1 MQTPISTFSKW
12 QLLFMFSLLSYTG
25 VHGQQKY
32 GIRGTLKSAHN
43 DEPVLYATVALIDA
57 SDSSLV
63 KGTLS
68 SVEGTFSLNVAQP
81 GNYLLRIS
89 HVSYQPVEM
98 SPGFSGE
105 PIYNTGTIL
114 LEARSLQIDR
124 LVVVGERIKAKEKGN
139 KTTFFMNK
147 RVAKA
152 SNTGLEALRHIPG
165 VQVDLN
171 QNLSLQG
178 RENIIIEVDGKRRDM
193 AYVRQL
199 HPGEIDKIEVMDTP
213 GAQYAGDV
221 NGVINIRLKEPDEG
235 FQGHVYAEA
244 PTSGSEVYLLPNAS
258 LRYGRENWSAHAS
271 YQGDLKNFDIR
282 ESENRLFQYGGASNR
297 IASMQ
302 DVRQKEWSHRFQY
315 GVDYHPGPKDQ
326 ISYFGYYNPFSHEF
340 DGEVTFH
347 AQGQDMDNIYWSAR
361 KDEKDRNHKTW
372 HSIHYKHRF
381 NENQQLSAE
390 GSYYRLSGATINR
403 YLTDSTSA
411 PGISLPVSEVRPEKS
426 LFLLKTE
433 YAFTPDNWEVRLGTR
448 GALQNLT
455 DRKREAFRYREQVLA
470 GFVQAGYAASRWDLN
485 MGLRAEQSFSELADG
500 FSNRDAILLPHA
512 AVSHKFS
519 RSSRL
524 RLSYRK
530 SIHRPNAYQLNP
542 VTTEPDPFSVQNGN
556 PMLKPELHHE
566 LALAYTATLGG
577 HFLSASAFFHQTQ
590 RVINRFTHIN
600 AAGLF
605 ETQTLNLGNVSQYGI
620 QVKGAVRLGMVSLN
634 PCFRLYALQ
643 TRPNDLAGAYQIKGQ
658 RHLEYDAGL
667 SAMADFKKGLTASF
681 QFQYNSPSHNIQS
694 ITHDDPLYFFSVEK
708 SFGKQF
714 KAGVKSVL
722 PLDRSFTYLG
732 TKTRGRHFQEASEGF
747 IHLSGL
753 PVWVTF
759 RYRFGSAKPINQA
772 ERKPRP
778 MDRRTNKGF

>member
-1 MQTPISTFSKW
+1 MKTLVSTFSKW
-12 QLLFMFSLLSYTG
+12 QLLIMILLFSYTT
-25 VHGQQKY
+25 VQGQQTNHI
-32 GIRGTLKSAHN
+32 GGHLINHQE
-43 DEPVLYATVALIDA
+43 EPVLYATVALIDA
-57 SDSSLV
+57 TDSALV

-68 SVEGTFSLNVAQP
+68 SVDGTFKLENIQP
-81 GNYLLRIS
+81 GNYVLRIS
-89 HVSYQPVEM
+89 HVSYQTANKPVTFRGD
-98 SPGFSGE
+98 SP
-105 PIYNTGTIL
+105 YQTGTIS
-114 LEARSLQIDR
+114 LEEKSLQMDR
-124 LVVVGERIKAKEKGN
+124 LVVVGERIKAKEEGT

-147 RVAKA
+147 KVTKA
-152 SNTGLEALRHIPG
+152 SNTGLEALKHIPG
-165 VQVDLN
+165 VQVDFN

-199 HPGEIDKIEVMDTP
+199 HPGEIEKIEVMDTP

-235 FQGHVYAEA
+235 FQGHVYGEA

-258 LRYGRENWSAHAS
+258 LRYGRENWSVHAS
-271 YQGDLKNFDIR
+271 YQGDMKNFDIR
-282 ESENRLFQYGGASNR
+282 ESENRFFQFGGASNR

-347 AQGQDMDNIYWSAR
+347 ARGQEMDNLYWSAR

-390 GSYYRLSGATINR
+390 GNYYRLSGVTINR
-403 YLTDSTSA
+403 YQTDSTTA
-411 PGISLPVSEVRPEKS
+411 AGISLPVSEVRPEKNM
-426 LFLLKTE
+426 FLLKTE
-433 YAFTPDNWEVRLGTR
+433 YAFSPDKWDLRLGAR

-455 DRKREAFRYREQVLA
+455 DRQREAFRYREQVLA
-470 GFVQAGYAASRWDLN
+470 GFLQAGYAASRWDLN
-485 MGLRAEQSFSELADG
+485 MGLRAEQSFSELEDG
-500 FSNRDAILLPHA
+500 FSNRDRVLLPHL
-512 AVSHKFS
+512 AVSHQFS

-530 SIHRPNAYQLNP
+530 SIYRPNAYQLNP
-542 VTTEPDPFSVQNGN
+542 VTTEPDPFSVESGN
-556 PMLKPELHHE
+556 PGLQPELHHD
-566 LALAYTATLGG
+566 LTLAYTATLGG
-577 HFLSASAFFHQTQ
+577 HFLSTSAFFHQTQ
-590 RVINRFTHIN
+590 RAINRFTHIN

-605 ETQTLNLGNVSQYGI
+605 ETQTLNLGDVSQYGI
-620 QVKGAVRLGMVSLN
+620 QLKGAVRLGMISLN
-634 PCFRLYALQ
+634 PYLRLYELQ
-643 TRPNDLAGAYQIKGQ
+643 TRPNELAGTYQIKGQ

-667 SAMADFKKGLTASF
+667 SAMADFKHGLTAAF
-681 QFQYNSPSHNIQS
+681 QLQYNSANHNIQGM
-694 ITHDDPLYFFSVEK
+694 TYDDPLYFFSVEK

-714 KAGVKSVL
+714 KVGIKSAL

-732 TKTRGRHFQEASEGF
+732 SETSGMHFQDDSKGNIRMSGF
-747 IHLSGL
+747 PLWISLS
-753 PVWVTF
+753 
-759 RYRFGSAKPINQA
+759 YRFGSGKKIRAVEHNPK
-772 ERKPRP
+772 E
-778 MDRRTNKGF
+778 MDQRDKKGF